1 MMSLNDS
8 NDSMSVSHRSKPAVY
23 VVFLFFFF
31 CFVIKKV
38 RVNLLRN
45 FWFIPQLKSKRKTFR
60 KYVLQKENIGKI
72 LGTSRFKLT
81 IKKTN
86 LHALYIIKTNY

>member
-8 NDSMSVSHRSKPAVY
+8 DDSMSVSHRSKPAVY
-23 VVFLFFFF
+23 VVFLFF
-31 CFVIKKV
+31 CVVIKKV

-60 KYVLQKENIGKI
+60 KYVLQKE
-72 LGTSRFKLT
+72 SEAYF
-81 IKKTN
+81 
-86 LHALYIIKTNY
+86 